1 MEMMTTPPSI
11 KEATET
17 LGHGFLLDGWERE
30 GRKPS
35 EFFKTLES
43 LESVLRLD
51 KVFMRDIILCSPN
64 SFEGEDSIVFKAFA
78 EPKPIGRRMRREKM
92 EQINAP
98 LLFNELITQKG
109 CLLWLGG
116 ANPTRLCRPKALRE
130 LMNNLGLSGP
140 AIENQSPKRDE
151 YVAELIASAP
161 GKQQITLICRR
172 EGDDENYQEKVLAI
186 RTARYAHIPMT
197 ELEKVYRD
205 IVECSDIGKV
215 ECSGWHIDHDIATI
229 DLWFPDVSEE
239 FKELNGF
246 KDALKAGVRLTTSGT
261 GYSCFMATELW
272 DVNGVVSEHAC
283 VKNKHIGEWD
293 ADKFF
298 DNVKTNIFD
307 EYSTMP
313 ERLCELFD
321 IEVLNNDIICD
332 SGKLKLA
339 ENILFSSVKSVFKKL
354 QLAKA
359 FKSKT
364 DEDSDSGKGYVNK
377 LTEKLVD
384 ILMIPVQKAI
394 SEGENF
400 AVTAYDIAIAVMEL
414 PSRVSG
420 IPKSYM
426 KAFTD
431 KCGKAPYCDYKAG
444 KEYVKKPDISI
455 VA

>member
-1 MEMMTTPPSI
+1 
-11 KEATET
+11 
-17 LGHGFLLDGWERE
+17 
-30 GRKPS
+30 
-35 EFFKTLES
+35 
-43 LESVLRLD
+43 
-51 KVFMRDIILCSPN
+51 
-64 SFEGEDSIVFKAFA
+64 
-78 EPKPIGRRMRREKM
+78 
-92 EQINAP
+92 
-98 LLFNELITQKG
+98 
-109 CLLWLGG
+109 
-116 ANPTRLCRPKALRE
+116 
-130 LMNNLGLSGP
+130 
-140 AIENQSPKRDE
+140 
-151 YVAELIASAP
+151 
-161 GKQQITLICRR
+161 
-172 EGDDENYQEKVLAI
+172 
-186 RTARYAHIPMT
+186 
-197 ELEKVYRD
+197 
-205 IVECSDIGKV
+205 
-215 ECSGWHIDHDIATI
+215 
-229 DLWFPDVSEE
+229 
-239 FKELNGF
+239 
-246 KDALKAGVRLTTSGT
+246 
-261 GYSCFMATELW
+261 MATELW